1 MMKDNVIE
9 PAAVKEQILKSA
21 SEAASM
27 LLKIDDIIASGKGQA
42 PPGGPPGGMPPGGGE
57 GGSEFD

>member
-1 MMKDNVIE
+1 MKDNVIE

-27 LLKIDDIIASGKGQA
+27 LLKIDDIIASGKGQG
-42 PPGGPPGGMPPGGGE
+42 PPGGPMPPGGGE